1 MTIEEAENLAYDH
14 FSRRGWTEG
23 ELRTTLGKNEISL
36 MQDIRDLVHKS
47 HIEGSKVGPNAIFQL
62 RENHPRLS
70 QTASWP
76 APPDGETVRAGL
88 RAALEQNRDPV
99 MRARQAVVDEIMYLS
114 DANMSEVN
122 ELLIF
127 LSDEVGKAFS
137 VTLAVGHEQHDHSD
151 NYFL

>member
-1 MTIEEAENLAYDH
+1 
-14 FSRRGWTEG
+14 
-23 ELRTTLGKNEISL
+23 
-36 MQDIRDLVHKS
+36 MQDIRALVHKS
-47 HIEGSKVGPNAIFQL
+47 HIEGSKVGPNSIFQL

-76 APPDGETVRAGL
+76 APPEGETVRAGL
-88 RAALEQNRDPV
+88 WAALQQNRDPV

-127 LSDEVGKAFS
+127 LSRLNPNNPAHVQDAQPLIDWLERDGIKERHQESFAKGFKDIDHFILATRKRGKR
-137 VTLAVGHEQHDHSD
+137 L
-151 NYFL
+151 